1 MQTDP
6 NLSSHVFYLILYEVS
21 KISAEMFLPSLSM
34 YIQSSREVQYLWNDK
49 KTWPSLIV
57 KYRFEYNTGDYI
69 NNAETTYLST

>member
-21 KISAEMFLPSLSM
+21 KISAEMFPSLSM

-57 KYRFEYNTGDYI
+57 SEVSLRI
-69 NNAETTYLST
+69 